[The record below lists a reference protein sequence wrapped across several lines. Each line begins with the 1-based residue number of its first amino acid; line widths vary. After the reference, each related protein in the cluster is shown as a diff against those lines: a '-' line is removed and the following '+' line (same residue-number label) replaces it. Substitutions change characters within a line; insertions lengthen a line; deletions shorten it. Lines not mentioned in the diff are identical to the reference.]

1 MASGEMTA
9 EDLAAFK
16 AWRAAAPAHNTA
28 FERERDLW
36 RGLPSVAAN
45 QSHAPGPGRRRLTA
59 IGAGALAACLALFIF
74 GPRAAIWIEADYQ
87 TGSAIRNVTLP
98 DGTTAVL
105 DAGSAIAIHYTADE
119 RRIELLHG
127 DAWFDVKHDGS
138 RPFRIAALGGIT
150 EDVGTAFEVRRDTAR
165 VSIGVTQGLVRV
177 ATPGDGVPGVE
188 VHEGERVSYVLDGPV
203 TFDRPVGAEEIA
215 AWRRGELV
223 IDGATVA
230 DAVARIG
237 HYRNAPA
244 FVIGDVS
251 GTRPISAVFRT
262 DRPDE
267 ALEAVAATAHLQ
279 MLRLPGGV
287 ILLRPGAR

>member
-16 AWRAAAPAHNTA
+16 AWRAAAPTHNAT
-28 FERERDLW
+28 FERERALW
-36 RGLPSVAAN
+36 RGLPSLAAN
-45 QSHAPGPGRRRLTA
+45 QSLAPGPARRRLSA

-74 GPRAAIWIEADYQ
+74 GPRAAIWMKADYQ
-87 TGSAIRNVTLP
+87 TDSAIRNVTLP

-105 DAGSAIAIHYTADE
+105 DADSAIAVHYTAGE

-138 RPFRIAALGGIT
+138 RPFRIAALGGVT

-165 VSIGVTQGLVRV
+165 VSVGVSQGLVRV
-177 ATPGDGVPGVE
+177 AAPEDGVRGVE
-188 VHEGERVSYVLDGPV
+188 VHEGERVNYVPDGPV

-215 AWRRGELV
+215 TWRRGQLV

-237 HYRNAPA
+237 RYRNAPV
-244 FVIGDVS
+244 FIMGDVS
-251 GTRPISAVFRT
+251 GARPISAVFRT

-287 ILLRPGAR
+287 ILLRPGAH